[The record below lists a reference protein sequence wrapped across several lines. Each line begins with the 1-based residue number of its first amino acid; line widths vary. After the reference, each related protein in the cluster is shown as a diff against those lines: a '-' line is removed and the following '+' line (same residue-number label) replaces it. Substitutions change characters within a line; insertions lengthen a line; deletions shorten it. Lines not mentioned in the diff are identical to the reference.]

1 MNRSPVRFRQA
12 ARHREAPLAVGECGP
27 GYSRVQERQT
37 FYRECYVKISG
48 DVVVGIDGSGSSRKA
63 AQFAVDNFAQDAPID
78 LVTVIKTERPA
89 G

>member
-1 MNRSPVRFRQA
+1 M
-12 ARHREAPLAVGECGP
+12 
-27 GYSRVQERQT
+27 
-37 FYRECYVKISG
+37 KISG